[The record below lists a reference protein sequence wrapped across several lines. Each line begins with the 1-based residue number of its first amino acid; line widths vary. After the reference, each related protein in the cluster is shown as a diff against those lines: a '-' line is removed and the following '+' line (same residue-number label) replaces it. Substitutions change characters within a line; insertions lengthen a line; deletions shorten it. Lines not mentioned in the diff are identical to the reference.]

1 MRNWKR
7 IFGREPASSI
17 SLPVIPA
24 GQMIWDFAFRCRTE
38 LCRPFTKK
46 YIDPSASYDG
56 YEEDDDTKEGA
67 RTIPLKKI

>member
-1 MRNWKR
+1 
-7 IFGREPASSI
+7 
-17 SLPVIPA
+17 
-24 GQMIWDFAFRCRTE
+24 MIWDFAFRCRTE

-46 YIDPSASYDG
+46 YIDPSAPYDG